1 MLVTSYETK
10 KINMAAAQERVL
22 QLLAWSR
29 RFLRSGFE
37 RQLRTTGTVDRDQN
51 CELERVL
58 GPFEAHLISIQS
70 LLIWERPYV
79 SAAAFVAVNCLFW
92 LVVSC
97 SRRFYSFVALIAAVI
112 FMYKTWVDKIWPEI
126 RVPIPEGEED
136 NEGWTPVHPQVF
148 SVPELS
154 RYITD
159 WSESTRKWV
168 ANVILLRKTN
178 QGLFCFLA
186 TSTFAM
192 TAVLGRMMSGVLI
205 LYSLLMVVTL
215 GPGIAL
221 YVIPDTWYEQ
231 FDALVRIASGKPPRR
246 KLQGDGGGE
255 VSVPTNNEEEDE
267 LEEFLPKMDKQVLA
281 KQFSL
286 SLESDT
292 KSSTHS
298 ETSLMPEG
306 LATAPPLDSLDEE
319 AHFYEGIDS
328 FPGYDED
335 TDLDSFLPDATTMP
349 SLSEVCDS
357 EEFLPPIA
365 SASSA
370 PMHFSAS
377 HFKVDSSDSEG
388 DDTLVKALSSS
399 RRPARQPEASKSRP
413 LAVGP
418 RTSRHSSQGSDIDI
432 DEYEVVDE
440 REVPHL

>member
-1 MLVTSYETK
+1 
-10 KINMAAAQERVL
+10 MAAAQERVL

-29 RFLRSGFE
+29 GILRRGFG
-37 RQLRTTGTVDRDQN
+37 RPLKTTGRDDREQN
-51 CELERVL
+51 CVLERVL
-58 GPFEAHLISIQS
+58 GPFEAHLITIQS

-79 SAAAFVAVNCLFW
+79 SATAFVAVNCLFW

-97 SRRFYSFVALIAAVI
+97 SRRFYSFVALIAAVT

-126 RVPIPEGEED
+126 RVPIPEGED
-136 NEGWTPVHPQVF
+136 NEQWTPVHPQVF

-159 WSESTRKWV
+159 WSESIRKWV

-178 QGLFCFLA
+178 PGLFCILA
-186 TSTFAM
+186 SSTFAM

-205 LYSLLMVVTL
+205 LYSLLMAVTL

-246 KLQGDGGGE
+246 KLEDDGGGE
-255 VSVPTNNEEEDE
+255 GSVPTNNEEEKDE
-267 LEEFLPKMDKQVLA
+267 LEEFLPKMDEKVLA
-281 KQFSL
+281 KQLSL

-292 KSSTHS
+292 RSSTIS
-298 ETSLMPEG
+298 DTSLLPQE

-319 AHFYEGIDS
+319 AHFYEGMGSLPD
-328 FPGYDED
+328 YDEE

-357 EEFLPPIA
+357 DEFLPPVA
-365 SASSA
+365 SALSA
-370 PMHFSAS
+370 PMHFSSS
-377 HFKVDSSDSEG
+377 HFKMDSSDSEG
-388 DDTLVKALSSS
+388 DDTLVKALTSS
-399 RRPARQPEASKSRP
+399 RQPARQPEASKSRP

-418 RTSRHSSQGSDIDI
+418 RTSRHSSQVSQS
-432 DEYEVVDE
+432 EN
-440 REVPHL
+440 VPSCTRTGDVRRDLQ

>member
-1 MLVTSYETK
+1 M
-10 KINMAAAQERVL
+10 NMNIDRM
-22 QLLAWSR
+22 
-29 RFLRSGFE
+29 RFCVGGSVF
-37 RQLRTTGTVDRDQN
+37 
-51 CELERVL
+51 
-58 GPFEAHLISIQS
+58 AHGLY
-70 LLIWERPYV
+70 WVVR
-79 SAAAFVAVNCLFW
+79 

-97 SRRFYSFVALIAAVI
+97 SRRFYSFVALIAALV

-126 RVPIPEGEED
+126 RVPIPEGED
-136 NEGWTPVHPQVF
+136 NEQWTPVHPQVF

-159 WSESTRKWV
+159 WSESIRKWV

-178 QGLFCFLA
+178 PGLFCILA
-186 TSTFAM
+186 SSTFAM

-205 LYSLLMVVTL
+205 LYSLLMAVTL

-255 VSVPTNNEEEDE
+255 GSVPTNNEEEKDE
-267 LEEFLPKMDKQVLA
+267 LEEFLPKMDEKVLA
-281 KQFSL
+281 KQLSL

-292 KSSTHS
+292 RSSTLS
-298 ETSLMPEG
+298 DTSLLPQE

-319 AHFYEGIDS
+319 AHFYEGMGSLPD
-328 FPGYDED
+328 YDEE
-335 TDLDSFLPDATTMP
+335 TDLDSFLPDAATMP

-357 EEFLPPIA
+357 DEFLPPVA
-365 SASSA
+365 SALSA
-370 PMHFSAS
+370 PMHFSSS
-377 HFKVDSSDSEG
+377 HFKMDSSDSEG
-388 DDTLVKALSSS
+388 DDTLVKALTSS

-440 REVPHL
+440 QELPHL

>member
-1 MLVTSYETK
+1 
-10 KINMAAAQERVL
+10 MAAAQERVL

-29 RFLRSGFE
+29 GFLRSGFE
-37 RQLRTTGTVDRDQN
+37 RQLKTTGRVDREQN
-51 CELERVL
+51 CVLERVL

-112 FMYKTWVDKIWPEI
+112 FMYKTWVNNIWPEI
-126 RVPIPEGEED
+126 RVPVPEGED
-136 NEGWTPVHPQVF
+136 NEQWTPVHPQVF

-159 WSESTRKWV
+159 WSESIQKWV

-178 QGLFCFLA
+178 QGLFCILGV
-186 TSTFAM
+186 STFAM

-205 LYSLLMVVTL
+205 LYSLLMAVTL
-215 GPGIAL
+215 GPGIVL
-221 YVIPDTWYEQ
+221 YVIPGTWYEQ

-246 KLQGDGGGE
+246 QLQGDGGGE
-255 VSVPTNNEEEDE
+255 GSVPTNTEEEQDE
-267 LEEFLPKMDKQVLA
+267 LEEFLPKMDEKVLA
-281 KQFSL
+281 KQLSL
-286 SLESDT
+286 SLESDSR
-292 KSSTHS
+292 SSTHS
-298 ETSLMPEG
+298 DTSLLPQE

-319 AHFYEGIDS
+319 AHFYEGMGSLPD
-328 FPGYDED
+328 YDEE

-357 EEFLPPIA
+357 EEFLPPVA
-365 SASSA
+365 SALSA

-377 HFKVDSSDSEG
+377 HFKVDSSDSDG
-388 DDTLVKALSSS
+388 DDTLVKALTSS

-418 RTSRHSSQGSDIDI
+418 RTSRHSSQVSQS
-432 DEYEVVDE
+432 EN
-440 REVPHL
+440 VPSCTRTGDVRRDLQ